1 MTENIKHRLAIFNI
15 FQGMVEYDNF
25 MLKNQQGFM

>member
-1 MTENIKHRLAIFNI
+1 MTENIKNRLAMFNI

-25 MLKNQQGFM
+25 MAKNQEGFM